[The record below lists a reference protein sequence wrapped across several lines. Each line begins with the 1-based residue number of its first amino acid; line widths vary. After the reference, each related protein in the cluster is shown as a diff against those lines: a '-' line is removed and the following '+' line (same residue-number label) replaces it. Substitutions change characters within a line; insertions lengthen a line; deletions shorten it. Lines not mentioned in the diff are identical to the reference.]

1 MRTKLTALIVACAA
15 LALAAIAQAAPIPV
29 AVYTFASQDDV
40 NAFQKVF
47 GAKCTKKWSGH
58 QALGILVGAGTSSC
72 VLRTSVVADS
82 SDAAPDHAIQGD
94 ARLARAGGSKT
105 QRKAFVG
112 VGVRQGEEAGYYLRV
127 LPFARKWQ
135 LIRDPKGGAGPAT
148 LAVGTGKFIRP
159 GMKPNSLQLRAFDRG
174 TTTTQLLAVVN
185 GRTVVSTTDAA
196 ADQPD
201 GRRTVVTDGV
211 KGSGAGTGVSGVF
224 DEVSVR
230 VPNPFG

>member
-1 MRTKLTALIVACAA
+1 MHTKLTALIVACAV
-15 LALAAIAQAAPIPV
+15 LALAAIARAAPIPV

-47 GAKCTKKWSGH
+47 GAKCSKKWSGN

-94 ARLARAGGSKT
+94 ARLARRGTAKA

-112 VGVRQGEEAGYYLRV
+112 VGVRQSDEAGYYLRV

-135 LIRDPKGGAGPAT
+135 LIRDPKGGAGPGP
-148 LAVGTGKFIRP
+148 LAVGTGTF
-159 GMKPNSLQLRAFDRG
+159 KPNSLQLRAFDRG

-201 GRRTVVTDGV
+201 GRRTVLADGV
-211 KGSGAGTGVSGVF
+211 KGSGSGTGVSGVF
-224 DEVSVR
+224 DDVSVR